1 MKLQMNLWFLSQNTN
16 MSKKLYKN
24 IGDFCLSVTSNE
36 YEEEKVCIAN
46 ILLRFRQRCN
56 YEVIIGRIIVVHR
69 WDGRGVIQYLII
81 HPNPSLNHSHHKIVT
96 TKMPPNQNCLPF
108 LLPRPN

>member
-1 MKLQMNLWFLSQNTN
+1 
-16 MSKKLYKN
+16 MSKKLYKFY

-69 WDGRGVIQYLII
+69 WDGRGVIQYL
-81 HPNPSLNHSHHKIVT
+81 HNTSQSVTQSLTSQDSDHKNAAEPKLFTIFVT
-96 TKMPPNQNCLPF
+96 SS
-108 LLPRPN
+108 